1 MTDKNDRIE
10 AENRQEDRQLTASS
24 QSVAMQSA
32 MRKQQEKIQNPNF
45 LEALRDSDLDLNVGD
60 NRSLE
65 DLYPTWFSGARAVTN
80 RGDNWHQEADLL
92 MKNKRERRVTQR
104 NPGRLLRDRPFV
116 LATMQ
121 GADSPQLDAYQSPEI
136 PGSREHWK
144 QKLKQDTKQEVKTP
158 LTPEQQSQVYGAAEV
173 AADQMALSRNGA
185 GLEATSTATTET
197 RVTREETEEGA
208 KKRLGGVLE

>member
-1 MTDKNDRIE
+1 MSDTQKRID

-32 MRKQQEKIQNPNF
+32 MRKQREKIQNPNF
-45 LEALRDSDLDLNVGD
+45 LEALRDSDLDLDLGD
-60 NRSLE
+60 GKSIEELF
-65 DLYPTWFSGARAVTN
+65 PTWFSGARAVTN

-104 NPGRLLRDRPFV
+104 TPGRLLKDRPFV
-116 LATMQ
+116 MATMQ
-121 GADSPQLDAYQSPEI
+121 GADTPRLDAYQSPDI
-136 PGSREHWK
+136 PGSLDLWK
-144 QKLKQDTKQEVKTP
+144 KKLKDGGKREVKP
-158 LTPEQQSQVYGAAEV
+158 ALNAEAKSQIYGAAEV
-173 AADQMALSRNGA
+173 AADQMALSRNAA

-197 RVTREETEEGA
+197 RVTREETEDST

>member
-1 MTDKNDRIE
+1 MSKQEEQRKR
-10 AENRQEDRQLTASS
+10 AENRQEDRQLTTSS

-45 LEALRDSDLDLNVGD
+45 LEALRDSDLDLDLGD
-60 NRSLE
+60 DITLE

-80 RGDNWHQEADLL
+80 RGDSWDQEADLL

-121 GADSPQLDAYQSPEI
+121 GAETPHAEAYQSPDI
-136 PGSREHWK
+136 PGSLDHWR
-144 QKLKQDTKQEVKTP
+144 QKLVEKTELDKP
-158 LTPEQQSQVYGAAEV
+158 FEPSQKSTVYGAAEV
-173 AADQMALSRNGA
+173 AADQMALSRNAA

-197 RVTREETEEGA
+197 RVTRGETEEGT
-208 KKRLGGVLE
+208 KKRLGNFLD

>member
-1 MTDKNDRIE
+1 MTDQQERIN

-45 LEALRDSDLDLNVGD
+45 LEALRDSDLDLDLGD
-60 NRSLE
+60 DTSLE
-65 DLYPTWFSGARAVTN
+65 ELFPTWFSGARAVTN
-80 RGDNWHQEADLL
+80 RGDSWDQEADLL

-116 LATMQ
+116 MATMQ
-121 GADSPQLDAYQSPEI
+121 GAETPQTDAYQSPDI
-136 PGSREHWK
+136 PGSREHWERK
-144 QKLKQDTKQEVKTP
+144 IATKREVRQP
-158 LTPEQQSQVYGAAEV
+158 LSPEQQSMVYGAAEV
-173 AADQMALSRNGA
+173 AADQMALSRNAA

-197 RVTREETEEGA
+197 RVHREEQEEGA
-208 KKRLGGVLE
+208 KSRLGSVLE